1 MKISIEK
8 YQTIDRSIYT
18 KLSKEIFDETDDD
31 LYKSLW
37 ELSKLVSKEDYEYFL
52 ELLISL
58 NGPIY
63 LPVYLGVFEELI
75 SCFNELIATDLFID
89 DGNLHLTVK
98 LLKLFNDITAKKL
111 KVEFDLSIKLN
122 KNLLNGKYSKFPFFA
137 SLSQPYDET
146 VPDMVCRNIRLLTAL
161 FIISKVRIT
170 EPWGTRLRK
179 LKGAI
184 YKYNLDDIFDSLSLN
199 VDSLSELEG
208 LCFRFDIPKTTRENY
223 STYSFED
230 LQKYLFNHC
239 LTPEQQDR
247 LKPKCPLLFDEDEI
261 FSREMS
267 DAHNARYNQRYFNEF
282 KNSQSTK
289 KLKFSKKPLE
299 IVTNVTPKDIQQ
311 VEIHEDKTKKSKN
324 RKYTKNIKPSIS
336 SRNFIPNITEKN
348 KGDEVDTSAVTLDRI
363 TDATIIDD
371 SYKSAD
377 YLILNGSRLRLIE
390 RLNLPCRTNYLF
402 DFEVKI
408 FIDYL
413 LSELISSDAKNRQDA
428 VMVLLMLIT
437 SKSEKEL
444 LQLLINKGDKKSRIE
459 HINLETGLWVRDDI
473 KLTSFKF
480 TSKQK
485 KLLNPILSKVSFSL
499 PSVLINSLNE
509 ILYSSV
515 KIEAIYRYQPI
526 HKSLQDCLSRFN
538 ELKLL
543 NRNITLSSVRGYMFS
558 RLSEQHDPNFA
569 ALLLANSEFIEPTHL
584 YYLSAGHEY
593 LQSAYYAQL
602 NKMGFKLDKSTH
614 NYVDEES
621 FSGSELSVSASKLSL
636 KIKELTTQLDQ
647 LDFNDAQSA
656 IKAHNSMVL
665 YTVLML
671 IACTTHRPRN
681 EYSFS
686 DYSINDDLCLI
697 ADKIQ
702 YDDSKIRV
710 NPLPT
715 MMVDQIDSYRNHC
728 KYVSK
733 YLNKDSKE
741 LHRSLID
748 ISTGKNVSFPIFG
761 YITSDLQWVPIS
773 KAQID
778 EYFFNEINL
787 PSNLFRSFMAS
798 SLRNTNFSKYSLLLL
813 GHISA
818 GEHPLSKH
826 SLCTISDI
834 KVIKESLEEVLKQ
847 VGFIHINVPIKS
859 GRSMNPLHF
868 NKSEITYRPS
878 YLINTGIPKNT
889 LLKWA
894 RKQVEPY
901 KEKLKE
907 SPIRTTRGITLHDC
921 SDQNINKKIID
932 IAIQNS
938 IIANHTKAESSQAI
952 KFVNRFINRLSNHH
966 RDFSW
971 DTIRYESRW
980 GEFKTSIL
988 QDQKSIGIIGKIITN
1003 YLQRNIDDT
1012 IEPILKIVLSFI
1024 VNTRFLIAIDVQFIA
1039 ALKNGI
1045 QESNNLYWLVIDN
1058 KSNNQF
1064 PLFIDSITATL
1075 IDRYSEQIFQSNVSE
1090 KQLEKYYQNFREL
1103 YLSGLG
1109 ADISLYSNTLK
1120 RLSHSIANCFDSNIP
1135 SLLRY
1140 FRTGSLKVSSLNE
1153 NSVTRFANQTQINT
1167 TKKLSSKS
1175 SAKKT
1180 TSQLLPTSNDVD
1192 INLSNDLISKII
1204 KNLNLKKHPKAS
1216 NLATESFINA
1226 VVIKN
1231 WSNAL
1236 ESETISVAELTE
1248 GSAVID
1254 QTTILSIYWTLNV
1267 AKRRGRQRKDIAVS
1281 TVLTYLSKTAKAF
1294 LQINQG
1300 REFTNF
1306 DESELEQ
1313 FYIDALELKP
1323 EASRK
1328 DYARIFRDFHNSVR
1342 ARFNLSDVDW
1352 YYIEPN
1358 IDNKGADSD
1367 ANLISMSEY
1376 KNALSLLAN
1385 DECSDPTSRRIHLL
1399 TLILC
1404 YRLGLRRGEVRRLL
1418 VGNIDV
1424 EHWIIHI
1431 KTNKFG
1437 RTKSKSS
1444 NRRINAY
1451 SLLSQEEKDLIIKQ
1465 IEYIKIIHK
1474 SEKREGSIP
1483 LFSTSTNV
1491 DKLIDF
1497 NPIADRVMEALR
1509 LVTGDETLKL
1519 HHCRHSFASYML
1531 MLLATK
1537 DNESVFY
1544 KQLIDWSRCDEDLLS
1559 FCKKLRIEQTNEAE
1573 VTVKILPALALMIGH
1588 SDPITTLTHYIHIL
1602 NMMLWDYNESVIS
1615 QNYSIKYIADLTSQS
1630 HSNCRKTLSRYKIK
1644 DKKVNYLVLKAIN
1657 SKNLKSFHYVPG
1669 QYSNVNIQLKN
1680 KRLNDNSIYE
1690 KINLID
1696 GVIQANKNST
1706 SNELIS
1712 ALYNVPEIKIEQIQK
1727 LIQEVKNNTG
1737 YLGVI
1742 GDDSDSSAFKE
1753 NEKKVNQTASYL
1765 KNTHVKTI
1773 LSKILSEYKIN
1784 KTFLKELA
1792 YSWQS
1797 SYDYRFGLLNKV
1809 DVTDNTIFK
1818 LIRECSLFCEKGE
1831 LSTINF
1837 NFKKIECNQ
1846 IHIKLNSKNK
1856 YNIND
1861 KFNYIC
1867 FLISVFVEL

>member
-1 MKISIEK
+1 MKIPVDKLQAIDANK
-8 YQTIDRSIYT
+8 YKS
-18 KLSKEIFDETDDD
+18 LSKKIYDTTNDDF
-31 LYKSLW
+31 YKSLW
-37 ELSKLVSKEDYEYFL
+37 DFNKLVSKEEYDHFI
-52 ELLISL
+52 ELILSL
-58 NGPIY
+58 SGPQY
-63 LPVYLGVFEELI
+63 LPVYISVFEELI
-75 SCFNELIATDLFID
+75 CCFTELISTGLLINDHDLQL
-89 DGNLHLTVK
+89 NNK
-98 LLKLFNDITAKKL
+98 LLKIFSNVAKGNLVLIAEVDRNPFNKK
-111 KVEFDLSIKLN
+111 FS
-122 KNLLNGKYSKFPFFA
+122 KYPFFSA
-137 SLSQPYDET
+137 LSQPYHES
-146 VPDMVCRNIRLLTAL
+146 VPDVVCRNLRLLTAL
-161 FIISKVRIT
+161 FISSRGRIT
-170 EPWGTRLRK
+170 ENWSARLRK
-179 LKGAI
+179 VKGAS
-184 YKYNLDDIFDSLSLN
+184 YQFKLDEIFTSITLDVFSLA
-199 VDSLSELEG
+199 DLER
-208 LCFRFDIPKTTRENY
+208 LCFIFDIPKTSYEDY
-223 STYSFED
+223 STYSFEY
-230 LQKYLFNHC
+230 LQKYLFNNC
-239 LTPEQQDR
+239 LTSEQQDR
-247 LKPKCPLLFDEDEI
+247 LKPMCPLLFDEDAI
-261 FSREMS
+261 FSRDMS
-267 DAHNARYNQRYFNEF
+267 DALNAFKNKTYFTEF
-282 KNSQSTK
+282 KNSQSNK
-289 KLKFSKKPLE
+289 KSKE
-299 IVTNVTPKDIQQ
+299 IATNVSLEDIQKF
-311 VEIHEDKTKKSKN
+311 EIHEDKTKKSKY

-336 SRNFIPNITEKN
+336 SRNFTPNITRKN
-348 KGDEVDTSAVTLDRI
+348 KEAEVDESTVTVDSIEDAV
-363 TDATIIDD
+363 IIDD

-390 RLNLPCRTNYLF
+390 RLNLPWRTNYLS

-413 LSELISSDAKNRQDA
+413 LSEFTSSDNKNRQDA
-428 VMVLLMLIT
+428 TMVILMLVT
-437 SKSEKEL
+437 SKPEKEL
-444 LQLLINKGDKKSRIE
+444 AQLLINKGNKKSRIE

-480 TSKQK
+480 TPKQK
-485 KLLNPILSKVSFSL
+485 KLLNPILNKVGFSV
-499 PSVLINSLNE
+499 PNILINSLNK
-509 ILYSSV
+509 IFYSST
-515 KIEAIYRYQPI
+515 KIEAHYRYRPI

-569 ALLLANSEFIEPTHL
+569 ALLLSNSEFIEPTHL

-602 NKMGFKLDKSTH
+602 DRMGFKLDKNTPK
-614 NYVDEES
+614 YVDEDN
-621 FSGSELSVSASKLSL
+621 FSGSELSISTSKLSL

-647 LDFNDAQSA
+647 LDFNDSQSG
-656 IKAHNSMVL
+656 IKAHNSMAL

-671 IACTTHRPRN
+671 IACTTHRPRI
-681 EYSFS
+681 EYSFG

-715 MMVDQIDSYRNHC
+715 MMVNQIDSYRNHC

-733 YLNKDSKE
+733 YLNKDFKD

-748 ISTGKNVSFPIFG
+748 ISAGKSVNFPIFG
-761 YITSDLQWVPIS
+761 YITSDFQWVPIG

-778 EYFFNEINL
+778 KYFFNEINL
-787 PSNLFRSFMAS
+787 PSNLFRNFIAS
-798 SLRNTNFSKYSLLLL
+798 SLRNTNYSKYCRLLL

-818 GEHPLSKH
+818 GEHPLSTH
-826 SLCTISDI
+826 SLCSISDI
-834 KVIKESLEEVLKQ
+834 KIIKEPLEDVLKQ
-847 VGFIHINVPIKS
+847 VGFMHVKVPIKS

-868 NKSEITYRPS
+868 NKLEFIYKPS
-878 YLINTGIPKNT
+878 YLINTEIPKKT

-901 KEKLKE
+901 KEQLEE
-907 SPIRTTRGITLHDC
+907 SPTHKRGGIAIHES
-921 SDQNINKKIID
+921 SDQNINKNIID

-938 IIANHTKAESSQAI
+938 VIANHTKAESSLAI
-952 KFVNRFINRLSNHH
+952 KFVNRFINRISNHH
-966 RDFSW
+966 RHFSW
-971 DTIRYESRW
+971 DTIRYDSRW
-980 GEFKTSIL
+980 GEFKTSIIN
-988 QDQKSIGIIGKIITN
+988 DQKSIGIIGKIITN
-1003 YLQRNIDDT
+1003 YLQSNIVDI

-1024 VNTRFLIAIDVQFIA
+1024 VNTRFLIAIDAQFIA
-1039 ALKNGI
+1039 ALKSGI
-1045 QESNNLYWLVIDN
+1045 HESNNLYWLVIDN

-1064 PLFIDSITATL
+1064 PLLIDSITATL
-1075 IDRYSEQIFQSNVSE
+1075 IDRYSEQISQSNVSE
-1090 KQLEKYYQNFREL
+1090 KQLDKYYQTFRTL

-1109 ADISLYSNTLK
+1109 ADISHYSNTIQ
-1120 RLSHSIANCFDSNIP
+1120 RLSKSIANCFDSDIP

-1140 FRTGSLKVSSLNE
+1140 FRIGSLNVSSLNE
-1153 NSVTRFANQTQINT
+1153 NSVTRFTNQTQINT
-1167 TKKLSSKS
+1167 TKKLRTKSSSKK
-1175 SAKKT
+1175 AKDQ
-1180 TSQLLPTSNDVD
+1180 SLPITNDVD
-1192 INLSNDLISKII
+1192 INLSNYLISMII
-1204 KNLNLKKHPKAS
+1204 ANLNLKNHPKAS
-1216 NLATESFINA
+1216 NLSTEIFINA
-1226 VVIKN
+1226 IVIKN

-1236 ESETISVAELTE
+1236 ECETISVAELTE
-1248 GSAVID
+1248 GSAAID
-1254 QTTILSIYWTLNV
+1254 QTTILSIYWILDV
-1267 AKRRGRQRKDIAVS
+1267 AKRKGRQRKDIAVS
-1281 TVLTYLSKTAKAF
+1281 TALTYLSKTAKSL

-1313 FYIDALELKP
+1313 FYIDVLELKP

-1342 ARFNLSDVDW
+1342 EKFNLSDVDW

-1376 KNALSLLAN
+1376 KNALSLLA
-1385 DECSDPTSRRIHLL
+1385 DDDCSNPTSRRIQAL

-1404 YRLGLRRGEVRRLL
+1404 YRLGARRGEVRRLL
-1418 VGNIDV
+1418 IGNIDI

-1474 SEKREGSIP
+1474 SEKRESSIP

-1537 DNESVFY
+1537 NNEGSFY
-1544 KQLIDWSRCDEDLLS
+1544 KQLADWSRCDDDLLS
-1559 FCKKLRIEQTNEAE
+1559 FCKKLRMEQTNEPE
-1573 VTVKILPALALMIGH
+1573 ITVKILPALALMIGH

-1615 QNYSIKYIADLTSQS
+1615 QKYSIKYIADLTNQS
-1630 HSNCRKTLSRYKIK
+1630 HSNCRKILSRYKIK
-1644 DKKVNYLVLKAIN
+1644 DKKVNYLVLKAI
-1657 SKNLKSFHYVPG
+1657 KAENLKYFNYVPG
-1669 QYSNVNIQLKN
+1669 QYSNLDIKLKN

-1696 GVIQANKNST
+1696 GVTQAIQNST
-1706 SNELIS
+1706 SNELLS
-1712 ALYNVPEIKIEQIQK
+1712 VLYNVPEIQIEQVQK
-1727 LIQEVKNNTG
+1727 LIQELKNKTG

-1742 GDDSDSSAFKE
+1742 GDNNNVFTFKE
-1753 NEKKVNQTASYL
+1753 NEKKVNKTANYL
-1765 KNTHVKTI
+1765 KNSNVKTI
-1773 LSKILSEYKIN
+1773 LNKILVKANQNKISLN
-1784 KTFLKELA
+1784 ELA
-1792 YSWQS
+1792 NSWIS
-1797 SYDYRFGLLNKV
+1797 SYDYRFGLL
-1809 DVTDNTIFK
+1809 DRGDIRDNTIFK
-1818 LIRECSLFCEKGE
+1818 LIKECDLVCEKGE

-1846 IHIKLNSKNK
+1846 MYIKSNSKNK
-1856 YNIND
+1856 HNIND

-1867 FLISVFVEL
+1867 FLIGIFVKLEE